1 MIMENTTKG
10 MLMGRRTVA
19 YAVTFA
25 VYYLMGTM
33 DHMRVPVQFG
43 LFFCGLIAAT
53 ILSFMI
59 FLVIA
64 TIFPPKAGRWVEL
77 LVIAT
82 EVAASVGVLELLFQ
96 IAPSTP

>member
-1 MIMENTTKG
+1 MSMENTTKG
-10 MLMGRRTVA
+10 VLMGRRIIA

-25 VYYLMGTM
+25 VFYFLGTM
-33 DHMRVPVQFG
+33 DHIRIPLQFG

-64 TIFPPKAGRWVEL
+64 TIFPPKAGRWVEF

-82 EVAASVGVLELLFQ
+82 EIAASAGVLKLLIQ
-96 IAPSTP
+96 IAP

>member
-1 MIMENTTKG
+1 MENTSKG
-10 MLMGRRTVA
+10 ILMARRLIA

-25 VYYLMGTM
+25 VFYLLGTM
-33 DHMRVPVQFG
+33 DHIRVPVLFG

-64 TIFPPKAGRWVEL
+64 TIFPPKAGRWVEFL
-77 LVIAT
+77 MIAT
-82 EVAASVGVLELLFQ
+82 EIAASVGVLKLLVQ
-96 IAPSTP
+96 IAP

>member
-1 MIMENTTKG
+1 MSMENTSKG
-10 MLMGRRTVA
+10 VLMSRRLIA

-33 DHMRVPVQFG
+33 DHLRTSVQFG

-64 TIFPPKAGRWVEL
+64 TIFPPKAGRWVEFL
-77 LVIAT
+77 AIAT
-82 EVAASVGVLELLFQ
+82 EIAASVGVLKLLIQ
-96 IAPSTP
+96 IAP

>member
-1 MIMENTTKG
+1 MNMENTSKG
-10 MLMGRRTVA
+10 VLMGRRFIA

-25 VYYLMGTM
+25 VYFLLGTM
-33 DHMRVPVQFG
+33 DHMRTSVQFG

-77 LVIAT
+77 LAIAT
-82 EVAASVGVLELLFQ
+82 EIAASACVLKLLIQ
-96 IAPSTP
+96 IAP